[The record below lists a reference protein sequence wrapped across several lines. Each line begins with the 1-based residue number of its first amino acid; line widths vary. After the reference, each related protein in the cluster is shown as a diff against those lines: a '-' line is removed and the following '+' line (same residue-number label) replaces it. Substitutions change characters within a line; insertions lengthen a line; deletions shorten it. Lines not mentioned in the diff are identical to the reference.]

1 MIISKVLECV
11 ANSPL
16 DGITNENR
24 TNPLF
29 SGSSQVDVV
38 VQVGGV
44 HGAEGQ
50 ITEEEGTGEMEDT
63 LNEECCRFFDARE
76 DISGTSSS
84 VPSDDDV
91 DGTEEVA
98 EPPPFAYEVWL
109 RRPGSVQERRQ
120 EFFCSMGIC
129 SSNGK
134 DSVIGVDRIME
145 GSGAVLRGSGF
156 QGRQRVCSSS
166 SSMSSVD
173 TDGSDW
179 SRESTV
185 KEARS
190 VCRAE
195 DFNGAVECPA
205 DDASKASSCS
215 PTHQTEEMEDV
226 VTRSAKQPSMRNV
239 KKWWLGRL
247 RSFSCVKDRRG
258 VEVMNQ
264 DSGRLGPRAQK
275 VKVRQRGKISKE
287 LSALFTGQDFQAHK
301 GAILKMKFSPDGR
314 YLASAGEDGI
324 VRLWQVVEDDRC
336 NDTDIPE
343 IDPSCVY
350 FTVNHV
356 SKLTPLFTDKEKMGK
371 LGSLRKTSNSAC
383 IIFPPKIF
391 RLLEKPLWEFRG
403 HKGEILDLAWSSD
416 NFLLSASADK
426 TVRMWQVGCDRCIGV
441 FQHCNYV
448 TCVQFNPVDSSQFIT
463 GSLDG
468 KLRIWDIPCSQVVEW
483 TDMKDI
489 ATAICCRPYGQ
500 GVVVGCLS
508 GSCRFYSFSDNHLQF
523 DSEVC
528 SCNKKKAPCKRITSI
543 EFLPQD
549 ANKIMVTS
557 ADSQI
562 RILDGPNV
570 ISRFKG
576 HRSTGNQATFAS
588 FTNDG
593 KHIISASEDS
603 GVYLWKCNK
612 QGGPLFAEAPKVI
625 KSCEHFTSGA
635 SVAIPWSGI
644 RHERSDAELQFGVL
658 GIELPEPL
666 PYSSACFF
674 LGQEFFLELLFPKTC
689 ATWPEEKLPTELASS
704 PAMHKTQYK
713 FLRSSCQST
722 SNSHAWDLVIVTA
735 GRDGRIRSFLN
746 YGLPVTR

>member
-1 MIISKVLECV
+1 M
-11 ANSPL
+11 
-16 DGITNENR
+16 
-24 TNPLF
+24 
-29 SGSSQVDVV
+29 
-38 VQVGGV
+38 
-44 HGAEGQ
+44 
-50 ITEEEGTGEMEDT
+50 EGTV
-63 LNEECCRFFDARE
+63 NEECCCFFDARE
-76 DISGTSSS
+76 DMSVTSSS
-84 VPSDDDV
+84 VHLDDDI
-91 DGTEEVA
+91 DGTGDVA

-109 RRPGSVQERRQ
+109 RSPGSVQERRR

-129 SSNGK
+129 SSDAK
-134 DSVIGVDRIME
+134 DSMIGVDRIME
-145 GSGAVLRGSGF
+145 GSGAVLRDSGF
-156 QGRQRVCSSS
+156 PGRPRVCSSS
-166 SSMSSVD
+166 SSMSSMD
-173 TDGSDW
+173 TDASDL
-179 SRESTV
+179 SGELTV

-205 DDASKASSCS
+205 DDALKRSSCS
-215 PTHQTEEMEDV
+215 PTHQTDEMEDAA
-226 VTRSAKQPSMRNV
+226 TRSAKQPSMRNI

-247 RSFSCVKDRRG
+247 RSFSCVKDKQG
-258 VEVMNQ
+258 VEVMSQ
-264 DSGRLGPRAQK
+264 DAGRQGPRAEK
-275 VKVRQRGKISKE
+275 VKVHPCGKMSKE

-301 GAILKMKFSPDGR
+301 GMISKMKFSPDGR

-336 NDTDIPE
+336 NDIDIPE
-343 IDPSCVY
+343 IDPSSVY

-356 SKLTPLFTDKEKMGK
+356 SKLTPIFTDKEKIGK
-371 LGSLRKTSNSAC
+371 PRSLRKTSNSAC
-383 IIFPPKIF
+383 VVFPPKIF
-391 RLLEKPLWEFRG
+391 RLLEKPLCKFRG
-403 HKGEILDLAWSSD
+403 HEGEILDLVWSSD
-416 NFLLSASADK
+416 NYLLSASVDK

-441 FQHCNYV
+441 FWHCNYV
-448 TCVQFNPVDSSQFIT
+448 TCVQFNPVDSRQFIT

-468 KLRIWDIPCSQVVEW
+468 KLRIWDIPGSQVVEW

-489 ATAICCRPYGQ
+489 ATAICCRPDGE

-508 GSCRFYSFSDNHLQF
+508 GSCRFYSFSDYHLQF

-528 SCNKKKAPCKRITSI
+528 LCNKKKAPCKRITSI

-562 RILDGPNV
+562 RILDGANV
-570 ISRFKG
+570 ISRYKG

-588 FTNDG
+588 CTTDG
-593 KHIISASEDS
+593 KHIISTSEDS

-612 QGGPLFAEAPKVI
+612 QDSPLFARATKVI
-625 KSCEHFTSGA
+625 KSCEHFTPGA
-635 SVAIPWSGI
+635 SVAIPWNGI
-644 RHERSDAELQFGVL
+644 QHERSDAELQFGVL
-658 GIELPEPL
+658 GMELLEPL

-674 LGQEFFLELLFPKTC
+674 PGQGYFLELLFPKTA
-689 ATWPEEKLPTELASS
+689 ATWPEEKLPTELTSLPS
-704 PAMHKTQYK
+704 MHKTQYK
-713 FLRSSCQST
+713 FLRSSCQSM